1 MSLIIKV
8 RALSQVNREGA
19 PGTTH
24 AKEEA
29 TREAE
34 LWSLVA
40 IALAA
45 TAAVLVVFYVVQSTF
60 KRQVCTTAACESF
73 AKLLGESVNASA
85 NPCDS
90 FGRYVCDG
98 WRIGNVVSVQ
108 EVIYQTALEAIV
120 KSIAKVA
127 IPETSQN
134 AGEQTAAL
142 FRSCYTS
149 QDRLDAEESLLVREY
164 LTQAGVTWPWVP
176 AQPDVLE
183 TSMFLAFELGWPA
196 VLDFKLERDSSSTTV
211 VIDPARSLALVL
223 RAELQVSSEEAWK
236 RYFDALVL
244 LFSIGDG
251 SSTVTY
257 SDVHD
262 ADLLMKKRLRDA
274 LVRNWTRLE
283 MNNLYPGGEVWAN
296 ALAKRNITGSLRL
309 MSSSSSFVPEFVE
322 LWKEYGEA
330 KMHLYVSWC
339 AVRYVARFLNRQL
352 LFTNV
357 GHRHYSTSISSMTCL
372 LFTYGMVGDAVFVP
386 YSAQV
391 LRSGVRSDVA
401 KLVMAVRKA
410 FTQRFLKDPLFSTD
424 MAMITEWASVRDV
437 FKAFDYRFEHD
448 LRLSFRGYPDLT
460 TSFVRNWRNLSRS
473 RYLNDTE
480 PVHHYA
486 VDTIMKG
493 DLYSILKSSK
503 DFALLPF
510 ALTFPMYDADM
521 SIALKYGTLGTL
533 LARAS
538 AEIALNH
545 YAAHAS
551 TAERVFAA
559 EKCFAKDSRTMSIV
573 PQEDV
578 LLEAVALEAALD
590 AFQEAAEDSR
600 KGQDGLGGY
609 SAIEAFFLSWCFT
622 KCAAPATTRSADVDR
637 CSAPLRHV
645 QRFSDAFSCQPET
658 SLNPVNKCRLF

>member
-1 MSLIIKV
+1 M
-8 RALSQVNREGA
+8 
-19 PGTTH
+19 
-24 AKEEA
+24 EEA

-34 LWSLVA
+34 LWSLAA

-98 WRIGNVVSVQ
+98 WRTGNAVSVQ

-120 KSIAKVA
+120 KSMAKAA
-127 IPETSQN
+127 IPERHQN

-142 FRSCYTS
+142 FRSCYAP
-149 QDRLDAEESLLVREY
+149 QDRSDEPSLVREY
-164 LTQAGVTWPWVP
+164 LNQAGVTWPWVP

-183 TSMFLAFELGWPA
+183 TSMYLAFELGWPA
-196 VLDFKLERDSSSTTV
+196 VLDFKLERDSSASTV
-211 VIDPARSLALVL
+211 VIDPARSFALVL
-223 RAELQVSSEEAWK
+223 WAELQVSSEEAWK

-244 LFSIGDG
+244 LFSIGG
-251 SSTVTY
+251 GTSTVTY

-262 ADLLMKKRLRDA
+262 ADLIMRKRLRDA
-274 LVRNWTRLE
+274 LVRNWTRME

-296 ALAKRNITGSLRL
+296 ALAKRNITGSLRF
-309 MSSSSSFVPEFVE
+309 MSNSRSFVPEFVE
-322 LWKEYGEA
+322 LWKEHGEA

-357 GHRHYSTSISSMTCL
+357 GQRHYSTSISSMTCL

-391 LRSGVRSDVA
+391 LRSGVRSDVV

-410 FTQRFLKDPLFSTD
+410 FTQRFHKDPLFSTN
-424 MAMITEWASVRDV
+424 MAMITKWASVRDV

-448 LRLSFRGYPDLT
+448 LRLPFRGYQDLT
-460 TSFVRNWRNLSRS
+460 TSFVRNWRILSRS

-503 DFALLPF
+503 DFALLPL

-551 TAERVFAA
+551 TAERVFEAL
-559 EKCFAKDSRTMSIV
+559 KCFVEDSRTMSIE
-573 PQEDV
+573 PQDDV

-590 AFQEAAEDSR
+590 AFQEAAEGTR
-600 KGQDGLGGY
+600 KGQDGLAVY
-609 SAIEAFFLSWCFT
+609 SAVETFFLSWCFT

-645 QRFSDAFSCQPET
+645 QRFSDAFGCQAET
-658 SLNPVNKCRLF
+658 SLNPMNKCLVF